1 MNSTGLPSGAVTLQ
15 GQPPLWWS
23 SFSSVSYTHLDAALL
38 ALTTRLDVL
47 GNHVLALNDDLVL
60 RGADL
65 QDLTLSLIHILDGL
79 NGMTASLLRSL

>member
-1 MNSTGLPSGAVTLQ
+1 MRHSTLSLD
-15 GQPPLWWS
+15 
-23 SFSSVSYTHLDAALL
+23 DAALL

-65 QDLTLSLIHILDGL
+65 QEVWPLSLPLMIITLSPVL
-79 NGMTASLLRSL
+79 T